1 MSKTK
6 ISISIPLTG
15 KFLIL
20 SKKILDK
27 LEKKFGIKFI
37 NKKNCRPHIN
47 LFSGIIKDKKSIK
60 EFLVKNIKILKNKKI
75 EFNGLGIFLHQNP
88 TIYLRF
94 KKIDEFL
101 NFRKKLDNKKFWIK
115 SDFSVSDKNW
125 IVKSTIVHKDLK
137 LNKLSKVSKFLLSQ
151 KFPKK
156 MLINEIILIDFTK
169 EDLEVGK
176 FK

>member
-1 MSKTK
+1 MSKKK

-20 SKKILDK
+20 SKKILNK
-27 LEKKFGIKFI
+27 LEKKFGVKFI
-37 NKKNCRPHIN
+37 NNKNCRPHIN
-47 LFSGIIKDKKSIK
+47 LFSGIINDEKSTKKFIA
-60 EFLVKNIKILKNKKI
+60 KNIKILKGKKI
-75 EFNGLGIFLHQNP
+75 NFNGLGIFLNQNP

-94 KKIDEFL
+94 KKIDEFF

-115 SDFSVSDKNW
+115 TDFSVSEDNW
-125 IVKSTIVHKDLK
+125 IAKSTIAHNDLNIDN
-137 LNKLSKVSKFLLSQ
+137 LNKISKFLLSQ

-156 MLINEIILIDFTK
+156 MLINEIIFIDYTK
-169 EDLEVGK
+169 EEIEVDK

>member
-1 MSKTK
+1 MSKKK

-20 SKKILDK
+20 AKKILDK

-37 NKKNCRPHIN
+37 NNKNCRPHIN
-47 LFSGIIKDKKSIK
+47 LFSGITNDEKSIK
-60 EFLVKNIKILKNKKI
+60 EFIAKNLNILKNKKI
-75 EFNGLGIFLHQNP
+75 EFNGLGVFLNQNP

-94 KKIDEFL
+94 KKINEFF
-101 NFRKKLDNKKFWIK
+101 NFRKKLDNKRFWIK
-115 SDFSVSDKNW
+115 SDFSVSENNW

-137 LNKLSKVSKFLLSQ
+137 LDKLSKISKFLLNQ

-156 MLINEIILIDFTK
+156 MLINEIVLIDYTK
-169 EDLEVGK
+169 EELEIDK